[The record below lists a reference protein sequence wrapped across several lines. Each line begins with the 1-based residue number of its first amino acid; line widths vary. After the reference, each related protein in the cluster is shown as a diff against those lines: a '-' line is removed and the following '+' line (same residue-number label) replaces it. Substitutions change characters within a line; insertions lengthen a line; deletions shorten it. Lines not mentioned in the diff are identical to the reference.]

1 MLPDRRIEKMRL
13 LLPFLLFVLLTS
25 PMAHSQHLLPKV
37 PLYLKD
43 KEIRVEIAKSPE
55 EQSRGLMGRTSL
67 GKDEGMLFLYER
79 EVYHGFWMK
88 NTLIP
93 LSIAFVDK
101 KGRII
106 TILDMEPLTLDTYMP
121 SGPFLYALE
130 MNKGWFAA
138 NDIKVGDVARFS
150 K

>member
-1 MLPDRRIEKMRL
+1 MLPGRRIEKRRL
-13 LLPFLLFVLLTS
+13 LLPLLVFFLLTS
-25 PMAHSQHLLPKV
+25 MARSQSPLPKI
-37 PLYLKD
+37 PLYVKH

-55 EQSRGLMGRTSL
+55 EQSRGLMERTSL
-67 GKDEGMLFLYER
+67 AKDEGMLFLYER

-93 LSIAFVDK
+93 LSIAFIDK
-101 KGRII
+101 EGRII
-106 TILDMEPLTLDTYMP
+106 TILDMEPLTLDTHMP

-130 MNKGWFAA
+130 MNKGWFSA
-138 NDIKVGDVARFS
+138 NGIKAGDVVRFS